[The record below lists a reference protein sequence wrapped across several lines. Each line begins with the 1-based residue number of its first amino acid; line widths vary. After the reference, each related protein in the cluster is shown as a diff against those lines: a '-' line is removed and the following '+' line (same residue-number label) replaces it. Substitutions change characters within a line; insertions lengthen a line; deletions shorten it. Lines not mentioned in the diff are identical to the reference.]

1 MNETQKSHVQF
12 NAYKNTNNI
21 QRIRF
26 QETFTDWSW
35 WHTWQANT
43 YWMAEYAILCRWLH
57 RLHLGLSEHM
67 VPRNPWLSFPRG
79 WICCLIIM
87 FAINVCIYIYILY
100 YIILH
105 YIILYYIISYY
116 IILYHII
123 LYYIVSYYIILFY
136 FILYYIIYTVHIYTA
151 TLLAHHLQFHQVVW
165 HHCPAGLGWS
175 FVHASQA
182 WEHGTRCVDW
192 FQGKSTN
199 IHMFL
204 PIIQDVQVIGSAE
217 RKICRKSIQVLE
229 AALASSKR
237 ICSSDSVHLWLPH
250 RILARK
256 HFGIHNLDNPHKL
269 NNRL

>member
-1 MNETQKSHVQF
+1 M
-12 NAYKNTNNI
+12 
-21 QRIRF
+21 
-26 QETFTDWSW
+26 
-35 WHTWQANT
+35 
-43 YWMAEYAILCRWLH
+43 ILYY
-57 RLHLGLSEHM
+57 
-67 VPRNPWLSFPRG
+67 VY
-79 WICCLIIM
+79 
-87 FAINVCIYIYILY
+87 IYIYLLVYYIYIYLLVYYIILCYIMLY
-100 YIILH
+100 YIILC
-105 YIILYYIISYY
+105 YIILYY
-116 IILYHII
+116 
-123 LYYIVSYYIILFY
+123 
-136 FILYYIIYTVHIYTA
+136 IYTVHIYTA

-192 FQGKSTN
+192 FQGKSAD

>member
-1 MNETQKSHVQF
+1 M
-12 NAYKNTNNI
+12 I
-21 QRIRF
+21 
-26 QETFTDWSW
+26 
-35 WHTWQANT
+35 
-43 YWMAEYAILCRWLH
+43 
-57 RLHLGLSEHM
+57 
-67 VPRNPWLSFPRG
+67 
-79 WICCLIIM
+79 
-87 FAINVCIYIYILY
+87 
-100 YIILH
+100 
-105 YIILYYIISYY
+105 
-116 IILYHII
+116 YHII
-123 LYYIVSYYIILFY
+123 LYYIILYYILYCIVLLYMILYYVYIYIFISILYIYIYLLVYYIILCY
-136 FILYYIIYTVHIYTA
+136 IMLYYIILCYIILYIYTVHIYTA

-192 FQGKSTN
+192 FQGKSAD

>member
-1 MNETQKSHVQF
+1 MIYH
-12 NAYKNTNNI
+12 
-21 QRIRF
+21 
-26 QETFTDWSW
+26 
-35 WHTWQANT
+35 
-43 YWMAEYAILCRWLH
+43 
-57 RLHLGLSEHM
+57 
-67 VPRNPWLSFPRG
+67 
-79 WICCLIIM
+79 IISY
-87 FAINVCIYIYILY
+87 CIILY
-100 YIILH
+100 YIILY
-105 YIILYYIISYY
+105 YIILYYIILYHIISYY
-116 IILYHII
+116 IILYCIILYHIILFYII
-123 LYYIVSYYIILFY
+123 LYYIIY
-136 FILYYIIYTVHIYTA
+136 IYTVHIYTA